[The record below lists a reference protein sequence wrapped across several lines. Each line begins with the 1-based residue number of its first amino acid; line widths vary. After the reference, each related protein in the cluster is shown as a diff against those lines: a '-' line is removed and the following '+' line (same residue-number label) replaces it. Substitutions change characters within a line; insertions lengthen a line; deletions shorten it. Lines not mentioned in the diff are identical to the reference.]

1 MKFSHWTRRKT
12 EWFDTST

>member
-1 MKFSHWTRRKT
+1 MRFSRWTRWKT